1 MYIYIYIYIERE
13 TWIIL
18 FIYTQLNKHIYK
30 YIDTHRIR
38 YICIYIYICTEY
50 KIQYTVYICDIQPAP
65 QIPRTSRIAAGA
77 LLNFPVCWWCMP
89 APDRLR
95 RLTVCLGHEDFWMTL
110 SLPGPWSLWL
120 HHGRRKMWNIASAK
134 NGWQIRSTWSTSVLV
149 RAKPQHLWILLGSH
163 QGPGAATLSRGRCG
177 AAIGPSQRR
186 LVGRSPGGPLP
197 GSLGPAKR
205 LGPGGPPPLAPGQG
219 LAVAGAGAVQWEVGN
234 VAAAAGAEGLDFGA
248 TNWEPW
254 RPWRLSWTRDTTGWW
269 FGTFFIFPYI
279 GNNHPNWLIFFRG
292 VQTTNQYYLDQCTT
306 LRCLAGQEAG
316 LLDAVEGDLTTGR
329 MAVSTTRN
337 RKKPTTTWNQRHQ
350 RETIQEHRGDK
361 QTSPSKGCK
370 DEHQPAIKSTCWY
383 WWFKLTTGNPYSY
396 RS

>member
-1 MYIYIYIYIERE
+1 M
-13 TWIIL
+13 
-18 FIYTQLNKHIYK
+18 
-30 YIDTHRIR
+30 
-38 YICIYIYICTEY
+38 YIYICTEY

-279 GNNHPNWLIFFRG
+279 GNNHPNWLIFQRG
-292 VQTTNQYYLDQCTT
+292 SNHQPVLSRSMHDPAVPGRPRGRPSWRCWRRLDDGSYGCFNHEEQEETNNN
-306 LRCLAGQEAG
+306 
-316 LLDAVEGDLTTGR
+316 VEP
-329 MAVSTTRN
+329 AASTRN
-337 RKKPTTTWNQRHQ
+337 
-350 RETIQEHRGDK
+350 
-361 QTSPSKGCK
+361 
-370 DEHQPAIKSTCWY
+370 
-383 WWFKLTTGNPYSY
+383 NPRASGG
-396 RS
+396 